1 MTIPIL
7 ASLMVLVLIF
17 PFALSWFFGFMRKRQ
32 TDKIHRTLMG
42 IITDITVDDWCNAG
56 IPTISNGETFFIFYH
71 TSLRGQHVSQSGVQF
86 TVNVATEVYISGG
99 CWYNCMSVPVTD
111 LPHLQEAVRVMSL

>member
-1 MTIPIL
+1 MTL
-7 ASLMVLVLIF
+7 VVFTFVAVLIF
-17 PFALSWFFGFMRKRQ
+17 PFMLMWFLGLMRKRKI
-32 TDKIHRTLMG
+32 DKTHRILMG

-71 TSLRGQHVSQSGVQF
+71 ISLRGQHVSQSGTQF
-86 TVNVATEVYISGG
+86 TVNGATEVYISGG